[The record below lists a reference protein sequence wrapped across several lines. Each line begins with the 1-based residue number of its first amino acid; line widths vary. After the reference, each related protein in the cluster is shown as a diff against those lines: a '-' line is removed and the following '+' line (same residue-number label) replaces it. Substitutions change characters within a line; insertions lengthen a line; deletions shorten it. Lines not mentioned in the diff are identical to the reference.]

1 MTGVIEREAAESLPM
16 TEIVQRARIASR
28 RIEFIE
34 SQKYEGLTGRD
45 IDERFRLLEEAR
57 KEFRF
62 YMNELDRRISYNTDG
77 RFG

>member
-1 MTGVIEREAAESLPM
+1 MTRTTEREAVESLPM
-16 TEIVQRARIASR
+16 AEIVQRARVTYR

-45 IDERFRLLEEAR
+45 MDERSRLLEEAR

-62 YMNELDRRISYNTDG
+62 YMNELDRKISYNTDS